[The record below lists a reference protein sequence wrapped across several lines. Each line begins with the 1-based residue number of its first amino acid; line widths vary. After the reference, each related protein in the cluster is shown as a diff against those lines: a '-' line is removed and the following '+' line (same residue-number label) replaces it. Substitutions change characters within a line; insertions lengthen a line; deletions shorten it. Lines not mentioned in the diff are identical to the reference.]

1 MPFGDTTFTA
11 LYSYKLVVETCCY
24 DHLLQNKIYCDQYKK
39 HLNVR
44 FHYKG
49 YKVSYVLQK
58 QAQISAQEGHQNT

>member
-1 MPFGDTTFTA
+1 MII
-11 LYSYKLVVETCCY
+11 YYE
-24 DHLLQNKIYCDQYKK
+24 NKINCDQYKK

-49 YKVSYVLQK
+49 YKVSYVVQK